1 MTRLLICRHGR
12 TSWNAA
18 HRVQGH
24 SDVGLDEVGHAEA
37 RRAAAS
43 LAVERP
49 DVLVSSDLR
58 RARETAGAIADVTGL
73 PIVTDP
79 LLRERAYGIWEGLT
93 DDEIAV
99 GYPEE
104 NKRWRTGLSAP
115 IDGVENQI
123 DVGKRMV
130 EALNAAADRAPD
142 GTVLV
147 VTHGGSAKRGCG
159 ALLGW
164 PDEAWATLSG
174 LDNCHW
180 IELRRRGAGW
190 RLYGYNL
197 GAPPVTSIDTGASGP
212 NPDAF

>member
-18 HRVQGH
+18 RRVQGH
-24 SDVGLDEVGHAEA
+24 SDVGLDEVGLAEA
-37 RRAAAS
+37 GRAALR
-43 LAVERP
+43 LAAEQP

-58 RARETAGAIADVTGL
+58 RARQTAGAIADVTGL
-73 PIVTDP
+73 PVVTDP
-79 LLRERAYGIWEGLT
+79 LLRERAYGSWEGLT
-93 DDEIAV
+93 DDDIAARF
-99 GYPEE
+99 PEE
-104 NKRWRTGLSAP
+104 NKRWRAGLSVP
-115 IDGVENQI
+115 VDGVEDQI

-130 EALNAAADRAPD
+130 EALSAAADRAPD

-164 PDEAWATLSG
+164 PDEAWATLAG

-190 RLYGYNL
+190 RLHGYNV
-197 GAPPVTSIDTGASGP
+197 GAPPSTSTDTITSGA